1 MSRTSAAVLAPSDLH
16 AEYAKAENSRSVEVI
31 SGEGEKGFLSAVGET
46 GAVVQE
52 MAGSGSVADSK
63 FGSDDQSKVRRF
75 GARSASPNSAP
86 RSSASLSEMSDQE
99 LLEGIRAESE
109 LHFAELYSRYFQRI
123 YNFVYGRMRNHAE
136 TEEVVQETFIAVFRS
151 FGNYRG
157 QSSLLSWIYGIAK
170 NTANN
175 NLRRAK
181 SQHERIEMAD
191 DEDLIP
197 HQSIDLAM
205 PDEQLDLRRFREQL
219 SERLES
225 VASWQAEI
233 FEMRHFENLSI
244 PEISKRT
251 SRSSDAVRSSLYRVK
266 RLFFD
271 AVSASGGTTVVV
283 GGSEL

>member
-1 MSRTSAAVLAPSDLH
+1 MSRTSAAVLAPGDIH
-16 AEYAKAENSRSVEVI
+16 AEYAKAENSRSA
-31 SGEGEKGFLSAVGET
+31 EGEKSFLSAVGET
-46 GAVVQE
+46 GAVAQE
-52 MAGSGSVADSK
+52 MAGSGSVADSE
-63 FGSDDQSKVRRF
+63 FGSGDQSKVRRF
-75 GARSASPNSAP
+75 GARSASPDAAP

-197 HQSIDLAM
+197 HRSIDLAM

-219 SERLES
+219 SERLGS
-225 VASWQAEI
+225 IASWQAEI

-271 AVSASGGTTVVV
+271 AASASGGTTVVA